1 MPQSTPL
8 SGAPSTTIGS
18 SSSQATTTAR
28 HPHPVAVKPTAVI
41 PADYDQVE
49 AAAMRILANASVEL
63 AGIKIRKK
71 L

>member
-1 MPQSTPL
+1 
-8 SGAPSTTIGS
+8 
-18 SSSQATTTAR
+18 
-28 HPHPVAVKPTAVI
+28 VAVKPTAVS
-41 PADYDQVE
+41 PADYDQVA